1 MVTSTRW
8 RSRIVGHGEEA
19 PDQLIANPRNW
30 RIHTQGQQDALAAL
44 LDQVGWVQDV
54 VVNRRTGYV
63 VDGHLRVVLA
73 ISRAEATVP
82 VVFVDLSPEEE
93 ALVLAALDPL
103 SAMAVADEDALRAL
117 LADVSVHSDALMT
130 MLAAIA
136 PPVPTPG
143 LTDPDNV
150 PEIAEVTTTAGELYA
165 LGAHRLLIGDAT
177 SEADVARLLDG
188 ERPRLL
194 VSDPPYGV
202 RYDPT
207 WRDAVAPQGKLR
219 RGAVPNDDRA
229 DWRAAWVLTPADV
242 AYVWHGGLHA
252 GEVADSLAAVGF
264 VLRAQIIWAKQS
276 LVLGRGDYHWQHEP
290 CWYAVRTGATAE
302 WAGDRKQTTLW
313 EIQNA
318 NLHSGGAK
326 DDADTDH
333 GTQKPVECMERP
345 LRNHAGDVYDPFV
358 GSGTT
363 LIAAER
369 AGRRCFAME
378 IEPRYAQIAIERW
391 QHYTGRTAERIG

>member
-150 PEIAEVTTTAGELYA
+150 PEIAEVT
-165 LGAHRLLIGDAT
+165 
-177 SEADVARLLDG
+177 
-188 ERPRLL
+188 
-194 VSDPPYGV
+194 
-202 RYDPT
+202 
-207 WRDAVAPQGKLR
+207 K
-219 RGAVPNDDRA
+219 
-229 DWRAAWVLTPADV
+229 
-242 AYVWHGGLHA
+242 GLA
-252 GEVADSLAAVGF
+252 S
-264 VLRAQIIWAKQS
+264 
-276 LVLGRGDYHWQHEP
+276 QH
-290 CWYAVRTGATAE
+290 
-302 WAGDRKQTTLW
+302 
-313 EIQNA
+313 
-318 NLHSGGAK
+318 
-326 DDADTDH
+326 
-333 GTQKPVECMERP
+333 
-345 LRNHAGDVYDPFV
+345 
-358 GSGTT
+358 
-363 LIAAER
+363 
-369 AGRRCFAME
+369 
-378 IEPRYAQIAIERW
+378 
-391 QHYTGRTAERIG
+391 

>member
-194 VSDPPYGV
+194 VTDPPYGV

-229 DWRAAWVLTPADV
+229 DWRAAWVLAPADV

>member
-1 MVTSTRW
+1 M
-8 RSRIVGHGEEA
+8 
-19 PDQLIANPRNW
+19 
-30 RIHTQGQQDALAAL
+30 
-44 LDQVGWVQDV
+44 
-54 VVNRRTGYV
+54 
-63 VDGHLRVVLA
+63 
-73 ISRAEATVP
+73 
-82 VVFVDLSPEEE
+82 
-93 ALVLAALDPL
+93 
-103 SAMAVADEDALRAL
+103 
-117 LADVSVHSDALMT
+117 
-130 MLAAIA
+130 
-136 PPVPTPG
+136 
-143 LTDPDNV
+143 
-150 PEIAEVTTTAGELYA
+150 
-165 LGAHRLLIGDAT
+165 
-177 SEADVARLLDG
+177 
-188 ERPRLL
+188 
-194 VSDPPYGV
+194 SDPPYGV

-229 DWRAAWVLTPADV
+229 DWRAAWVLAPADV